1 MLDNKVNIFR
11 TDQDLIRIRLQLLD
25 LATNFGTLLLAEV
38 PLLQSFEAA
47 ERESFEAGLPDG
59 VVAWIAPDRSR
70 SENDL
75 GMTGRFLER
84 VVLCLPNIGPG
95 EDNVVNN

>member
-1 MLDNKVNIFR
+1 M
-11 TDQDLIRIRLQLLD
+11 
-25 LATNFGTLLLAEV
+25 LLAEV

-59 VVAWIAPDRSR
+59 VVAWIAPDWSR

-84 VVLCLPNIGPG
+84 VV
-95 EDNVVNN
+95 